1 MTAAPLPAELRLL
14 APVFAARFSA
24 LVTQLIGFIALR
36 LGRHPRL
43 ASLTPMLCNRLN
55 RAARIITRMMARLAQ
70 GRRPRIDLRRNRARS
85 HTPHPPTPHP
95 HNPAKGLPTSPGWLL
110 RALKHEAALTRMH
123 LETLLAEPGIA
134 DLMAEAPTLQRLL
147 NPLRRALGI
156 GHTPRPVKPPPPP
169 PTESSPAESSAP
181 QSQPQPARARFVHF
195 VRIL

>member
-1 MTAAPLPAELRLL
+1 MTASPTGPDPRLL
-14 APVFAARFSA
+14 APDFAARFSA
-24 LVTQLIGFIALR
+24 LIAQLIGFIALR
-36 LGRHPRL
+36 LGRHPKL
-43 ASLTPMLCNRLN
+43 ASLTPLFCNRLN
-55 RAARIITRMMARLAQ
+55 RAARIIAATMARLAA
-70 GRRPRIDLRRNRARS
+70 GKPPRLRRPEPNRIRTSQDTAR
-85 HTPHPPTPHP
+85 P
-95 HNPAKGLPTSPGWLL
+95 KFPTSPGWLL
-110 RALKHEAALTRMH
+110 RELKHEAAIIRAH